1 MSDQGV
7 QTRVVEEKDDGMRL
21 DRWFLQNFPNLK
33 FGHLQKL
40 LRSGQIRLDSGRV
53 KSSTRLATGQVLRIP
68 PLDSLAA
75 NPVRKETKTTEYK
88 LTPEDRD
95 LLDSF
100 ILYEDD
106 DVLAINKPA
115 GLASQGGSRQK
126 RHLDGI
132 LAADARE
139 KGIDRPH
146 LVRRL
151 DLETSGVCLVAKNA
165 GAARKLGAA
174 FRGHQLQKYY
184 WAVCLNVPEQPEGEI
199 TAPLAKQAV
208 RGGEAMEVDPEF
220 GKSARTVYAVAD
232 RLSSSA
238 AWMVFSPLTGRTHQI
253 RVHAAYMGCPLIGDS
268 KYASLEE
275 QEVFSDVMQEDN
287 PPLHLHARR
296 LVVPKNV
303 LGGRA
308 LDITAPLPDHMRRT
322 CKKFGFAVDKAI
334 EDALLL

>member
-1 MSDQGV
+1 MADQGV
-7 QTRVVEEKDDGMRL
+7 QTRVVEEKDDGVRL
-21 DRWFLQNFPNLK
+21 DRWFLQHFPNLK

-40 LRSGQIRLDSGRV
+40 LRSGQIRVDGGRAKSG
-53 KSSTRLATGQVLRIP
+53 TRLAAGQSLRIP

-75 NPVRKETKTTEYK
+75 NPVKKQVKTTEYQ
-88 LTPEDRD
+88 LTPEDRA

-100 ILYEDD
+100 VLYEDD
-106 DVLAINKPA
+106 DVLAVNKPA

-139 KGIDRPH
+139 KGRDRPH
-146 LVRRL
+146 LVHRL

-165 GAARKLGAA
+165 RIARKLGDA

-184 WAVCLNVPEQPEGEI
+184 WALCLGVPEQSEGEI
-199 TAPLAKQAV
+199 VAPLAKQAV

-232 RLSSSA
+232 RLGSSA
-238 AWMVFSPLTGRTHQI
+238 AWTVFSPLTGRTHQI

-268 KYASLEE
+268 KYASAE
-275 QEVFSDVMQEDN
+275 QKEIFADVMQEED

-303 LGGRA
+303 LGTRA
-308 LDITAPLPDHMRRT
+308 LDIVAPLPDHMRRT
-322 CKKFGFAVDKAI
+322 CKKFGFTADKAL
-334 EDALLL
+334 EDTLLA